1 MSTTATE
8 PSPPDQR
15 NVGAVLS
22 GLNHLSLWRGR
33 TAVIKY
39 GGSAMERA
47 DLRASF
53 AQDVARLCAAGVHP
67 VIVHGGGPQIDVLM
81 RRLGKTPRFVDG
93 LRVTDDETME
103 LVEMVLV
110 GRINPELVGLINR
123 HGGHAI
129 GLNGKDSN
137 LIVAHRRRHRLP
149 NGESVDLGL
158 VGDVESINPDPLRLL
173 EGHGLI
179 PVIAPIATGRDGAT
193 YNVNADHVAGMVAAA
208 LGAAVLLQLTD
219 VPGILDRDG
228 HPLEVVSRRALE
240 RLVHERVVD
249 GGMLPK
255 IDAAVSAL
263 DRGAARVRIVDGRRP
278 HAVVLALLAG
288 KGLGTEIVL

>member
-1 MSTTATE
+1 MIKIATE
-8 PSPPDQR
+8 PNSLDQR
-15 NVGAVLS
+15 RVGVVLS
-22 GLNHLSLWRGR
+22 GLNYLSLWRDR
-33 TAVIKY
+33 AVVIKY
-39 GGSAMERA
+39 GGAALGRA
-47 DLRASF
+47 ELRTSF
-53 AQDVARLCAAGVHP
+53 ARDVARLRAAGVHP
-67 VIVHGGGPQIDVLM
+67 VIVHGGGPQIDTLM
-81 RRLGKTPRFVDG
+81 RRLGKTPRFVNG

-110 GRINPELVGLINR
+110 GRINPELVGLINQ

-129 GLNGKDSN
+129 GLNGKDSD
-137 LIVAHRRRHRLP
+137 LIVAHPRPHRLP

-193 YNVNADHVAGMVAAA
+193 YNVNADHVAGMV
-208 LGAAVLLQLTD
+208 GAAVLLQLTD

-228 HPLEVVSRRALE
+228 HALEVVSRRGLE
-240 RLVHERVVD
+240 RLVRERVVD

-255 IDAAVSAL
+255 VDAALSAL
-263 DRGAARVRIVDGRRP
+263 EGGAARVRIVDGRRP

-288 KGLGTEIVL
+288 EGFGTEIVL

>member
-1 MSTTATE
+1 MITTATE

-15 NVGAVLS
+15 NVSAVLT
-22 GLNHLSLWRGR
+22 GLSHLSLWRGR
-33 TAVIKY
+33 IVVNKY
-39 GGSAMERA
+39 GGAAMERA

-53 AQDVARLCAAGVHP
+53 ARDVARLHSAGIHP
-67 VIVHGGGPQIDVLM
+67 VIVHGGGPQIDALM
-81 RRLGKTPRFVDG
+81 RRLGKSPRFVDG

-110 GRINPELVGLINR
+110 GRINPELVGLINQ
-123 HGGHAI
+123 HGGHAV
-129 GLNGKDSN
+129 GLNGKDSD
-137 LIVAHRRRHRLP
+137 LIVAHRRLHRRP

-158 VGDVESINPDPLRLL
+158 VGEIESINPDPLWLL
-173 EGHGLI
+173 DSHGLI
-179 PVIAPIATGRDGAT
+179 PVIAPIATGRDGST
-193 YNVNADHVAGMVAAA
+193 YNVNADHVAGIVAAA

-228 HPLEVVSRRALE
+228 HPLELVSRRALE
-240 RLVHERVVD
+240 RLVRARVVD

-263 DRGAARVRIVDGRRP
+263 DRGTARVRIVDGRRP

-288 KGLGTEIVL
+288 QGLGTEIVL